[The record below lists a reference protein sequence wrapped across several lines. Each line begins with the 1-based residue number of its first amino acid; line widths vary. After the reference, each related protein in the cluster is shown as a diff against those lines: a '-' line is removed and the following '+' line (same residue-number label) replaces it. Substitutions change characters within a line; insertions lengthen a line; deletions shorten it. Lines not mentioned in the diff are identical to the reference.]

1 MAENAVGGVV
11 RGGSPDHR
19 RWWWRV
25 RLTDRPDGRPVSGPT
40 TGTARRALVDADSV
54 AALRRLLAEP
64 AAATPTRQLVVRV
77 RRWRPPTAGWSGR
90 LGPVP
95 GLRRHRVR
103 LPRGGG
109 NARLSVDLAE
119 PVPLHDLLTAALAV
133 LAPVRPL
140 PRPAS
145 ADVAAVGVAPG
156 WLPVDANHSVTGALT
171 TNPEIRGYDVVL
183 APDAATL
190 AAASDLVGVAV
201 TAGGTGARVANR
213 QPLVLIDSAVANPV
227 GRGRRYGPTEPTGVL
242 EFLPGDPVPGWQVRP
257 AESDPAGSDLAP
269 AGADSPPAGAVPVAR
284 GGLAGVP
291 LSGDQLAAMRR
302 FTHLI
307 CPDVPAIAP
316 AAEATL
322 LAQLAATGA
331 VLRVPQLPPA
341 VADRLAEPLLAVLR
355 SDLPGVGADPLE
367 WEIRSVRQRS
377 AALRGHAA
385 AFAAGDV
392 TADTFPAL
400 AAPPSVS
407 AVLVTRRPEYLPDVV
422 RQLAGQ
428 TYPELEIVLC
438 LHGIELTADL
448 RARLGECGR
457 PIQIF
462 SAPAGFSFGEVMGA
476 ATARARGSLVTK
488 VDDDDVYGP
497 EHIWDLVLAREYSGA
512 MLVGKAAEFVVLQML
527 GVTVRRAAVPPEAYG
542 APVAGGTMLMA
553 RGDLEAVG
561 GWRPVPRSVDRGLMD
576 RVLRA
581 GGLIYRTHPL
591 GYLYERRAAGHTW
604 DAGLDY
610 FLRRGGQQ
618 WDGVPRHPEFGTS
631 PVGLPEVTAR

>member
-1 MAENAVGGVV
+1 MAEKTAGDASRAGGAASA
-11 RGGSPDHR
+11 RFGRADHR
-19 RWWWRV
+19 RWWWRI
-25 RLTDRPDGRPVSGPT
+25 RLDERSAGQPLPAR
-40 TGTARRALVDADSV
+40 TGMARRVLVDADSV
-54 AALRRLLAEP
+54 AALRGLLAES
-64 AAATPTRQLVVRV
+64 AAGTPVRQLTVRV
-77 RRWRPPTAGWSGR
+77 RQWRPPAPGWSGR
-90 LGPVP
+90 LGSVA
-95 GLRRHRVR
+95 GIRRHLVR
-103 LPRGGG
+103 LPHGGG
-109 NARLSVDLAE
+109 AARVSVEVAA
-119 PVPLHDLLTAALAV
+119 PVPLYVLLSAVLAV

-145 ADVAAVGVAPG
+145 ADVTAIGAAPA
-156 WLPVDANHSVTGALT
+156 WLPLT
-171 TNPEIRGYDVVL
+171 TNHVVAGQLAVNPEIRGYDVVL
-183 APDAATL
+183 APDAAAL
-190 AAASDLVGVAV
+190 AAGPDLVGAAV
-201 TAGGTGARVANR
+201 TAGNTGARVTNR
-213 QPLVLIDSAVANPV
+213 QPVVLIDPTVANPI

-242 EFLPGDPVPGWQVRP
+242 ELRSGEPAPGWSVRAADAP
-257 AESDPAGSDLAP
+257 SGSAPLAQ
-269 AGADSPPAGAVPVAR
+269 GRLDGVPV
-284 GGLAGVP
+284 
-291 LSGDQLAAMRR
+291 SGDQLAAVRR
-302 FTHLI
+302 FGQLI
-307 CPDVPAIAP
+307 CPEVPGTEP
-316 AAEATL
+316 AAEAVL

-331 VLRVPQLPPA
+331 VLRLPQVPPA
-341 VADRLAEPLLAVLR
+341 VADRLAEPLLELVG

-392 TADTFPAL
+392 TAGAFPSL

-407 AVLVTRRPEYLPDVV
+407 AVLVTRRPEYLPEVV

-438 LHGIELTADL
+438 LHGIELAADV
-448 RARLGECGR
+448 RSRLAECGR

-462 SAPAGFSFGEVMGA
+462 GAPAGFSFGEVMGA

-497 EHIWDLVLAREYSGA
+497 EHIWDLVLAREFSGA
-512 MLVGKAAEFVVLQML
+512 TLVGKAAEFVVLQTL

-610 FLRRGGQQ
+610 FLRRAGQQ
-618 WDGVPRHPEFGTS
+618 WDGVPRHREFGTA
-631 PVGLPEVTAR
+631 PQMPQGAGQRR